1 MPGMALVPI
10 AFPGRVRIPSSM
22 RWGNAIYNCGQL
34 GIVAK
39 LDPRSCLGG
48 QIVLGLVEGPS
59 DGANLFFYITPAM
72 PSAFHRGQ

>member
-10 AFPGRVRIPSSM
+10 ASPGRVRIPSSM
-22 RWGNAIYNCGQL
+22 RWGNGQL

-48 QIVLGLVEGPS
+48 QIVVGLVEGSS

-72 PSAFHRGQ
+72 ASAFHRGQ